1 MFREDIADFIWE
13 LIQYSTQF
21 QSKGKIIYYHSYDC
35 MVVS

>member
-1 MFREDIADFIWE
+1 MFREDIADFIGE

-21 QSKGKIIYYHSYDC
+21 QSKGKIIYYHLYDC